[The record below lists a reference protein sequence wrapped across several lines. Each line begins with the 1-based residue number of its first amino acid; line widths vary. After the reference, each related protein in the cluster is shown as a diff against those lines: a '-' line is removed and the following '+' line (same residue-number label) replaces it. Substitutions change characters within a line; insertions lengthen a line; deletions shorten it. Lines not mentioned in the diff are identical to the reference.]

1 MRFKVSDFVIDFLV
15 QKKISDIFMIS
26 GGGIIHL
33 VESVG
38 NNKAI
43 NYFCNY
49 NEQATTYCAEGYA
62 RFKNDVS
69 VSLVTTGPGS
79 TNAISGVC
87 SAWADSVP
95 MVIISGQVKR
105 ELIAD
110 YKKLRQIGEQ
120 EINIIDMVKPITKYA
135 VTVNSPN
142 MIKYEL
148 EKAFK
153 EAVSNRPGPVWIN
166 IPLDVQGSFI
176 EENELVP
183 LTENA
188 VSSGKEGSYLEDKV
202 KNAIDI
208 LRNSKRPVMLCGYG
222 IRLAKAEKLLLEIL
236 ENVNIPVLL
245 SFNGMDLLP
254 DDHPLLVGK
263 PGIIGQRR
271 ANFALQN
278 SDCVLSIGSRLNI
291 KIVGYD
297 YKNVA
302 LKAKKIIVDID
313 KEELKKP
320 TISADLP
327 IEADANDFLEE
338 FFKQIK
344 REKLVVP
351 QNWIAACEDWK
362 KRYPNIVED
371 FFKDNEHVNT
381 YVFYDKLSA
390 LSNAENAVLSG
401 NALSALCL
409 YQAYKVKGKQRAFT
423 NNGYGAM
430 GWDLPASIGACIA
443 NNKKRTI
450 CVAGDGSINMNI
462 QELQLVRHYN
472 LPLKIFIV
480 NNSGYTSI
488 RQTQNSFFKGHYVG
502 SDPDSGVSNPN
513 FEKLAYAYNLAYERI
528 ANNSELEEKIKKV
541 LSSDGP
547 VICELNVSP
556 SQGITP
562 KTTSF
567 KKEDGS
573 FESRPLEDM
582 APFLPREELKENMRI
597 SEKDQL

>member
-1 MRFKVSDFVIDFLV
+1 MVKLSDYVIDFLV
-15 QKKISDIFMIS
+15 RKKISDIFMIS

-33 VESVG
+33 VESAG

-62 RFKNDVS
+62 RLKNNVS

-79 TNAISGVC
+79 TNAISGVA
-87 SAWADSVP
+87 SAWVDSVP
-95 MVIISGQVKR
+95 VVVISGQVKR

-110 YKKLRQIGEQ
+110 YTKLRQIGEQ
-120 EINIIDMVKPITKYA
+120 EINIIDIVRPITKYA
-135 VTVNSPN
+135 VTVDSAK

-148 EKAFK
+148 EKAFYT
-153 EAVSNRPGPVWIN
+153 AVNNRPGPVWIN

-176 EENELVP
+176 NEKDLVSFK
-183 LTENA
+183 TEA
-188 VSSGKEGSYLEDKV
+188 RDPARKKRYLKSKV
-202 KNAIDI
+202 KKAVDI
-208 LRNSKRPVMLCGYG
+208 LKKSKRPVMICGYG
-222 IRLAKAEKLLLEIL
+222 IRLAGAEKLLSETLKSIH
-236 ENVNIPVLL
+236 IPVLL

-254 DDHPLLVGK
+254 ENHFLFTGK

-278 SDCVLSIGSRLNI
+278 SDCVLSVGSRLNI

-327 IEADANDFLEE
+327 IEADAKDFLEE
-338 FFKQIK
+338 LLKQVK
-344 REKLVVP
+344 KEKLDVP
-351 QNWIAACEDWK
+351 ENWIEACKKWK
-362 KRYPNIVED
+362 KRYPGITPE
-371 FFKDNEHVNT
+371 FLKDRKHVNT
-381 YVFYDKLSA
+381 YVFYDRLSKLS
-390 LSNAENAVLSG
+390 SRQDVILSG

-409 YQAYKVKGKQRAFT
+409 YQAFKVKEKQRVFT

-450 CVAGDGSINMNI
+450 CVTGDGSINMNI
-462 QELQLVRHYN
+462 QELMMVRHYN
-472 LPLKIFIV
+472 LPVKIFIF

-488 RQTQNSFFKGHYVG
+488 RLTQDTFFKGHYVG
-502 SDPDSGVSNPN
+502 SDANSGVSNPN
-513 FEKLAYAYNLAYERI
+513 FQKIAHAYNLPYEKI
-528 ANNSELEEKIKKV
+528 SNNNELDEKIKKV

-547 VICELNVSP
+547 VFCELNVSP
-556 SQGITP
+556 AQGVVP
-562 KTTSF
+562 KTTSY

-582 APFLPREELKENMRI
+582 FPFLSREELRENMRI
-597 SEKDQL
+597 SEDD